1 VITLLPLATRVGAD
15 QLAPFQDIAY
25 PSPSIAVQNEVDGHD
40 IEVNPPPLGST
51 LVGADQPVLSRCAE
65 VTRTPD
71 IQDDTGARFGPC
83 GVLLAWPAPATAMSG
98 I

>member
-1 VITLLPLATRVGAD
+1 MITLLPLATRVGAD
-15 QLAPFQDIAY
+15 QLAPFQDMAY

-65 VTRTPD
+65 MARAPG
-71 IQDDTGARFGPC
+71 IQDGMGT
-83 GVLLAWPAPATAMSG
+83 
-98 I
+98 